1 MMSVKEYALDIN
13 RSVEEII
20 KKANELGYT
29 VSNEDDILS
38 EDAVIDL
45 DTVLTMNNTEEVEP
59 EEEKVYMEENSEEKD
74 YELEDELDDKAEVLA
89 SASNL
94 KFKDEGKVQKVKK
107 KAVEQEDISAKK
119 KAMYK
124 NKTKLQENVGSADDN
139 TIVYEENMTVSTLA
153 EKLNVPAVEIIKKLM
168 SLGVMASLNN
178 TVSFDDAELVC
189 IDYDKTLKSFESQ
202 DITNFEKLEITDD
215 EKDLELRA
223 PVITIMGHV
232 DHGKTSLLD
241 YIRNSSIIEGE
252 FGGITQ
258 HIGAY
263 QIDHNGKKLTFIDT
277 PGHAAFTE
285 MRARG
290 ASITDIVIII
300 VAADDGVMPQTIE
313 AIDHAKAANVPIVVA
328 VNKIDKPDANPERVI
343 EEVSKQ
349 GLIPEAWGGDTVYVP
364 ISAKTGEGIDKL
376 LENIELIAEVRELK
390 ANPNRYAL
398 GTVLESRLDKNYGP
412 TATLLVQNGTL
423 RIGDPVVVGTSFGR
437 VRTLKNDLGNEIVEA
452 LPSTPVEVTGLSEVP
467 TAGDRFMAYSNEK
480 EAKAIAEN
488 RKEKEK
494 LKKDKAGSAV
504 SLDDIFNR
512 IKEGAKEINV
522 VLKTDV
528 NGTEEAVKNALTK
541 VRVEDVSVNVI
552 RSGVGAITESDIV
565 LASASDAIVIGFNV
579 RPDSK
584 VTEIAKSYGVDIRL
598 YNVIYKLVEEL
609 EDAMKGMLD
618 PEYEEIVI
626 GSAKVIQ
633 LFKFSKVGTIAGSKV
648 DNGVIKSNSKARLI
662 RDGVVVYDGEINS
675 LQREK
680 DNVKEVKKGFEC
692 GITLENFSDIKVND
706 VIEAYEMQEVKR

>member
-1 MMSVKEYALDIN
+1 MSVKEYALDIN

-45 DTVLTMNNTEEVEP
+45 DTVLTMNNAEEVEP
-59 EEEKVYMEENSEEKD
+59 DEEKVYMEENSEEKD

-215 EKDLELRA
+215 AKDLELRA

-364 ISAKTGEGIDKL
+364 ISAKTGEGVDKL

-452 LPSTPVEVTGLSEVP
+452 LPSTPVEVTGLSDVP

-494 LKKDKAGSAV
+494 LKKDKSGSAV

-541 VRVEDVSVNVI
+541 VKVEDVSVNVI

-579 RPDSK
+579 RPDTK

-618 PEYEEIVI
+618 PEYEEVVI
-626 GSAKVIQ
+626 GSAKVLQ

-648 DNGVIKSNSKARLI
+648 DTGVIKSNAKARLI

-692 GITLENFSDIKVND
+692 GITLENYSDIKVND

>member
-45 DTVLTMNNTEEVEP
+45 DTVLTMNTTEEVEP

-107 KAVEQEDISAKK
+107 KTVEQEDISAKK

-328 VNKIDKPDANPERVI
+328 VNKIDKPDANPDRVI

-364 ISAKTGEGIDKL
+364 ISAKTGEGVDKL

-452 LPSTPVEVTGLSEVP
+452 LPSTPVEVTGLSDVP

-618 PEYEEIVI
+618 PEYEEVVI

-648 DNGVIKSNSKARLI
+648 DTGVIKSNAKARLI

>member
-20 KKANELGYT
+20 KKANELGYE

-45 DTVLTMNNTEEVEP
+45 DTVLTMNTTEEVEP

-107 KAVEQEDISAKK
+107 KNVEQEDISAKK

-124 NKTKLQENVGSADDN
+124 NKTKLQDNVGSADDN

-328 VNKIDKPDANPERVI
+328 VNKIDKPDANPDRVI

-364 ISAKTGEGIDKL
+364 ISAKTGEGVDKL
-376 LENIELIAEVRELK
+376 LENIELIAEVKELK

-452 LPSTPVEVTGLSEVP
+452 LPSTPVEVTGLSDVP

-494 LKKDKAGSAV
+494 LKKDKAGSPV
-504 SLDDIFNR
+504 SLDDIFSR

-541 VRVEDVSVNVI
+541 VKVEDVSVNVI

-618 PEYEEIVI
+618 PEYEEVVI
-626 GSAKVIQ
+626 GSAKVLQ

-648 DNGVIKSNSKARLI
+648 DNGVIKSNSKVRLI

-692 GITLENFSDIKVND
+692 GITLENYSDIKVND

>member
-20 KKANELGYT
+20 KKANELGYE

-45 DTVLTMNNTEEVEP
+45 DTVLTMNNAEEEV

-107 KAVEQEDISAKK
+107 KTVEQEDISAKK

-328 VNKIDKPDANPERVI
+328 VNKIDKPDANPDRVI

-364 ISAKTGEGIDKL
+364 ISAKTGEGVDKL

-452 LPSTPVEVTGLSEVP
+452 LPSTPVEVTGLSDVP

-494 LKKDKAGSAV
+494 LKKDKSGSAV
-504 SLDDIFNR
+504 SLDDIFSR

-541 VRVEDVSVNVI
+541 VKVEDVSVNVI

-579 RPDSK
+579 RPDAK

-618 PEYEEIVI
+618 PEYEEVVI
-626 GSAKVIQ
+626 GSAKVLQ

-648 DNGVIKSNSKARLI
+648 DTGVIKSNSKARLI

-692 GITLENFSDIKVND
+692 GITLENYSDIKVND